1 MYYLMRLPCAA
12 MCALVVMS
20 VWPASASAATP
31 QQVNEA
37 IDKAVKYLWSVQGA
51 NGAWEAG
58 QGGGAHETS
67 QVGGQTA
74 MVTYALLAAG
84 ESPQDQRMKAAI
96 QYLQTVPMRGTY
108 ASGMRAQIWNY
119 LPRTP
124 DVRAGIMADAELLL
138 KTNLNQPGGRNEGLY
153 RYTAANGDYDHSC
166 SNYGVLGLW
175 AISQVPFEIPTVIW
189 QTIDKAWREHQN
201 PDGGWSYQFQSSSG
215 PGQGRSTM
223 SMTSAAVATLFIT
236 QDYLYAMQGINCTGN
251 VVDPHIERGIKWM
264 SENFNRFR
272 EGQWVYYSLYNIERV
287 GVASGHKYFGTV
299 DWYKHGADF
308 LVRGQGANGSWGG
321 NVRNTAWAIMFLV
334 RGRAPV
340 MLNKL
345 EYYVHFAGDKE
356 RPATWN
362 ERPRDAANITR
373 WTSAQIERL
382 LNWQIVNLKV
392 DIEELHDAPI
402 LYIAGKEA
410 LNLKKED
417 EDKLKLY
424 VEQGGMIVG
433 NADCSSRPFAESFKK
448 LGTKLFGMEFRELPA
463 DHPIYTAQQYPA
475 RNWRNKPIILGLSN
489 GCRELMIL
497 YPTADPGRFWQTQTF
512 AGPNGEPL
520 AQSMANIF
528 LYSVS
533 KQNLR
538 YKGDI
543 HIVRKDTNKS
553 AARTVSVARLQYAGN
568 WDPEPGGWRRL
579 SAIMHND
586 HSTDLKVETVRLGD
600 GKLSGNYKLAHLTGT
615 TKITLSP
622 AAREEIRKFVEGGGT
637 VLFEAAGGSADFAL
651 AAEAELREIFGR
663 ETPLGILPLSHPL
676 YSAANKITAV
686 EYRPAAKRLLGNLR
700 TPRLRGSGFKGRTA
714 IFLSGED
721 LSVGLVGNGV
731 DGVVG
736 YNPVAVKSS
745 DGTMRAGASEI
756 MTNLILYAANPS
768 PPPETAGQQ
777 TGQSGG

>member
-1 MYYLMRLPCAA
+1 MRYFSGFPCAVW
-12 MCALVVMS
+12 CAIGCVL
-20 VWPASASAATP
+20 ASGAALPAATP
-31 QQVNEA
+31 QEVNDA
-37 IDKAVKYLWSVQGA
+37 IDRAVKYLWSVQRA
-51 NGAWEAG
+51 DGAWEAG
-58 QGGGAHETS
+58 QGGAGHEAS

-84 ESPQDQRMKAAI
+84 ESPQDARMKSAI

-108 ASGMRAQIWNY
+108 ASGMRAQVWNY
-119 LPRTP
+119 LPRTQ

-138 KTNLNQPGGRNEGLY
+138 KTNLNQPGARNEGLY
-153 RYTAANGDYDHSC
+153 RYAAANGDYDHSC

-175 AISQVPFEIPTVIW
+175 AISQAPFEIPTVIW
-189 QTIDKAWREHQN
+189 QTIDKAWRERQN

-215 PGQGRSTM
+215 PGGGRSTM
-223 SMTSAAVATLFIT
+223 TMTSAGVATLFIT
-236 QDYLYAMQGINCTGN
+236 QDYLYAMQGLNCTGN
-251 VVDPHIERGIKWM
+251 IVDPHIERGIKWM
-264 SENFNRFR
+264 SDNFARFR
-272 EGQWVYYSLYNIERV
+272 EGSWVYYSLYNIERV

-299 DWYKHGADF
+299 DWYKQGAEY
-308 LVRGQGANGSWGG
+308 LVRGQQGNGSWGG

-402 LYIAGKEA
+402 LFIAGKEA
-410 LNLKKED
+410 LNLKKEE
-417 EDKLKLY
+417 EDKLRLY

-433 NADCSSRPFAESFKK
+433 NADCASKPFAESFKK
-448 LGTKLFGMEFRELPA
+448 LGTKLFGTEFRELPA
-463 DHPIYTAQQYPA
+463 DHPIYTSQQYPA
-475 RNWRNKPIILGLSN
+475 RAWRQKPSMLGLSN

-497 YPTADPGRFWQTQTF
+497 YPTADPARFWQTQTF
-512 AGPNGEPL
+512 GGPNAEPL
-520 AQSMANIF
+520 SQSMANIF

-543 HIVRKDTNKS
+543 HIVRRDGRKS
-553 AARTVSVARLQYAGN
+553 ATRSVAVARLQYAGN

-579 SAIMHND
+579 AAIMHND

-600 GKLSGNYKLAHLTGT
+600 GKLSSAYKFAHLTGT
-615 TKITLSP
+615 TRISLPP
-622 AAREEIRKFVEGGGT
+622 AARDEIRRYVEGGGT

-663 ETPLGILPLSHPL
+663 ETPLGILPLSHPV

-700 TPRLRGSGFKGRTA
+700 TPRLRGSGIKGRTA
-714 IFLSGED
+714 VFLSGED
-721 LSVGLVGNGV
+721 LTVGLVGNAV

-736 YNPVAVKSS
+736 YSPAAVKAT

-756 MTNLILYAANPS
+756 MANLVLYAAA
-768 PPPETAGQQ
+768 PPAAPEGGQTAVKGAN
-777 TGQSGG
+777 